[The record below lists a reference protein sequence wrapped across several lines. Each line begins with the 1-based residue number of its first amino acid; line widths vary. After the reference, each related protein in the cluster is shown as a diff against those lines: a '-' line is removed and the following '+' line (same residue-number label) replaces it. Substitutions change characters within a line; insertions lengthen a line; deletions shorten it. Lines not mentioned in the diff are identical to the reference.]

1 MIRIEYILVLV
12 TILAACYFIFFKKDT
27 FINKKLEN
35 FEGDDLNVHD
45 YNYNLNI
52 NNEED
57 IIE

>member
-12 TILAACYFIFFKKDT
+12 IILVACYFIFFKKET
-27 FINKKLEN
+27 FINRKLEN

>member
-12 TILAACYFIFFKKDT
+12 IILVACYFIFFKKDT

-45 YNYNLNI
+45 YNNNLNI
-52 NNEED
+52 NNEKD